1 MSKIVVTDDFKIMTK
16 RAFTAFKDK
25 DEKSFV
31 SAIRYIFRELK
42 YNEQEQYIKYLFLKL
57 ESEVENE

>member
-25 DEKSFV
+25 DEKAFI

-57 ESEVENE
+57 ESEV